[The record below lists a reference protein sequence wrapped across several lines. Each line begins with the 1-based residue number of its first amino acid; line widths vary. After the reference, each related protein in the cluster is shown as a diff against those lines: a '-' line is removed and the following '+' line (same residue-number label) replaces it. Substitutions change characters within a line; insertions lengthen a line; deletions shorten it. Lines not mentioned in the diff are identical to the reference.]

1 MPNWIM
7 GLLQNLS
14 SYKRRN
20 TSITYR
26 CIRKYILHFK
36 RLAISFGF
44 SHGSS
49 VGMKSIS
56 TWEYIMISIIL
67 LVTFI
72 IHESKVK
79 HPIIDVHLCQHS
91 NFIVPIFATVGF
103 GVASAIIFII
113 PPYFLQA
120 FTQLTP
126 WQTGFVL
133 LSAPLGLVIFSRIAG
148 KYMERFGPK
157 LLMKIGLCVMFIAFV
172 GLSFIQAHWSPYIMV
187 SLLLLYGGGGNFPAC

>member
-1 MPNWIM
+1 M
-7 GLLQNLS
+7 GLLQNLEL
-14 SYKRRN
+14 KRRN

-72 IHESKVK
+72 IHESSKTPYYRCTFMPAFK
-79 HPIIDVHLCQHS
+79 LYRSYICNS
-91 NFIVPIFATVGF
+91 RFWST
-103 GVASAIIFII
+103 SAIIFII

-133 LSAPLGLVIFSRIAG
+133 LSARLV
-148 KYMERFGPK
+148 
-157 LLMKIGLCVMFIAFV
+157 
-172 GLSFIQAHWSPYIMV
+172 
-187 SLLLLYGGGGNFPAC
+187 

>member
-1 MPNWIM
+1 M
-7 GLLQNLS
+7 
-14 SYKRRN
+14 
-20 TSITYR
+20 
-26 CIRKYILHFK
+26 
-36 RLAISFGF
+36 
-44 SHGSS
+44 
-49 VGMKSIS
+49 
-56 TWEYIMISIIL
+56 
-67 LVTFI
+67 
-72 IHESKVK
+72 
-79 HPIIDVHLCQHS
+79 
-91 NFIVPIFATVGF
+91 
-103 GVASAIIFII
+103 ASAIIFII

-187 SLLLLYGGGGNFPAC
+187 SLLLLYGGGGIFQPANIASIMTSVSKEKQGTIGLCNVCYKTLQLHLVPQLPQHLWIHKAIWKQMGLFKHSDIRGTLVEDYYYLIFYVLGYRKS

>member
-1 MPNWIM
+1 M

-91 NFIVPIFATVGF
+91 NFYRSYICNSRFWSGL
-103 GVASAIIFII
+103 SNYFII

-126 WQTGFVL
+126 WQTGFVFIISPWFSNIFANSRKIHGTFWAKITYENRFMCYVYSICWIKL
-133 LSAPLGLVIFSRIAG
+133 YPSPLVTIYNGELITSIWGGGEFS
-148 KYMERFGPK
+148 
-157 LLMKIGLCVMFIAFV
+157 
-172 GLSFIQAHWSPYIMV
+172 
-187 SLLLLYGGGGNFPAC
+187 SLLILHQL